1 MYACMQVRMNVCMH
15 VCIMYVCMYVCTP
28 IPLSTNLCVDACMY
42 VYIYIYRPTEG
53 RPDAGATPGRRGR
66 GGGGRAEE
74 LQAGPLPFQTV

>member
-1 MYACMQVRMNVCMH
+1 MNVCMH

-42 VYIYIYRPTEG
+42 VYIYRPTEG

-74 LQAGPLPFQTV
+74 PAGRSAPISDSLGFEGLGFRV